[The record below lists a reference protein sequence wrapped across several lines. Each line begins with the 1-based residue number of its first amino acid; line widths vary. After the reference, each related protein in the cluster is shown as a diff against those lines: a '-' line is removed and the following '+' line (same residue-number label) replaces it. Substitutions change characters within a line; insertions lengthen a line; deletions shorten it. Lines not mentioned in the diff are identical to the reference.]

1 MSVRD
6 FKILPLTGEVSAKPT
21 EGEVGQRWG
30 SLPPPALQ
38 ATSPA
43 RGRT

>member
-6 FKILPLTGEVSAKPT
+6 VKILPLAGEVSAKPT
-21 EGEVGQRWG
+21 EGEVGRRWG
-30 SLPPPALQ
+30 SPPPPALW

-43 RGRT
+43 RGRI